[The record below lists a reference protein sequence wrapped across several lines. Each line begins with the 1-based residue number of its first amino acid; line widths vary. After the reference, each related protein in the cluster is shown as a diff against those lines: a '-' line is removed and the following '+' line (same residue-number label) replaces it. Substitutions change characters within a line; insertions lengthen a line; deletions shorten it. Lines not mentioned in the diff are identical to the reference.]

1 MKKCDY
7 KSKSDYDY
15 STAKE
20 ILTQK
25 LLSANPDRILHEAHE
40 GYPQTLRESDFSK
53 VVAGCPASAPEL
65 IDNFHSDFSHYLE
78 SVSYFEKY
86 KEGYKTLFLEKA
98 YEHFIILKFL
108 ELSAG
113 KNYVD
118 IAACCSPLYKIAKS
132 LYNVNSFAQDI
143 MFPEGVHGDKIGCD
157 ACHLPFED
165 ESIDAMSAACS
176 IEHFENDADIALFKE
191 VSRVLVSGGKFV
203 VAPLYIARDPFIITD
218 PVHGQDVNF
227 SNDDNIVFVENWK
240 NRYGR
245 YYSPNSFYERIILS
259 CPDLQFKIYGIKNLN
274 TINSAL
280 YCNYFLVCTK

>member
-1 MKKCDY
+1 MKNY
-7 KSKSDYDY
+7 NYNSKSDYDY
-15 STAKE
+15 PTAKAK
-20 ILTQK
+20 LTQK
-25 LLSANPDRILHEAHE
+25 LLSVNPERILHEAFE
-40 GYPQTLRESDFSK
+40 GYPQTLRESDFSL
-53 VVAGCPASAPEL
+53 VVDGCPASSPEL
-65 IDNFHSDFSHYLE
+65 IDNFHLEFSQYLE
-78 SVSYFEKY
+78 TVSYFEKY
-86 KEGYKTLFLEKA
+86 KEEYGPLFLEKA
-98 YEHFIILKFL
+98 YEHFVILKFL

-113 KNYVD
+113 KKYVD

-227 SNDDNIVFVENWK
+227 SNEDNIFLLKTGKTDMVATILPIPFMK
-240 NRYGR
+240 GL
-245 YYSPNSFYERIILS
+245 FYRVQICSSKFMEL
-259 CPDLQFKIYGIKNLN
+259 K
-274 TINSAL
+274 
-280 YCNYFLVCTK
+280 V